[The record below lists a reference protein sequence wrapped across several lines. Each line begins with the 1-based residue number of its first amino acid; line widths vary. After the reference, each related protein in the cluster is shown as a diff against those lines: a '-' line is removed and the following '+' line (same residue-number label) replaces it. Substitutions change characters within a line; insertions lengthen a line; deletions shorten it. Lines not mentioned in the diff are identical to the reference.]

1 MFIHKGFEID
11 KIFYYGMFFVV
22 LFSAIKE
29 VINIPLIEIN
39 QLFLIITFFIY
50 VSSQWL
56 IGAKAFYIRVT
67 PIAVLS
73 VLLIGY
79 MFFQGLFLSIN
90 YIDCVRMLKNYLLA
104 LLFLIIITSIDYED
118 YRMIVKNSLNCMTAI
133 FLLEFFLYLFFRPLY
148 YEMFY
153 APYQNI
159 RHQAGFL
166 SPNSY
171 AVILAFLITYHVY
184 IFLIEKKFIN
194 FLFGIS
200 LIFPLVSTYSKSGFL
215 ITFSGIVLCMWF
227 SQKRFLRLLVVMVIV
242 IGGVMVLSGKIVD
255 ILEYFPDSYFAKR
268 FLVYFEEGSI
278 GGERTEGYKQL
289 FDIFQQNFL
298 FGVGFGN
305 ITGQNDFF
313 QSFSSPHNEYLRFL
327 VEGGIIGGALFG
339 GIVLI
344 SVKKILEI
352 SVYSKRRE
360 NKIYAIW
367 GILFLLS
374 EIFYN
379 YLNAP
384 REGILLIFMG
394 FSMFTIKEQNLFSII
409 IEKGDQL

>member
-133 FLLEFFLYLFFRPLY
+133 FLLEFFLYLFFDLYIMRCFMRP
-148 YEMFY
+148 
-153 APYQNI
+153 I
-159 RHQAGFL
+159 RILGTKRGFL
-166 SPNSY
+166 
-171 AVILAFLITYHVY
+171 
-184 IFLIEKKFIN
+184 
-194 FLFGIS
+194 
-200 LIFPLVSTYSKSGFL
+200 
-215 ITFSGIVLCMWF
+215 
-227 SQKRFLRLLVVMVIV
+227 
-242 IGGVMVLSGKIVD
+242 
-255 ILEYFPDSYFAKR
+255 
-268 FLVYFEEGSI
+268 
-278 GGERTEGYKQL
+278 
-289 FDIFQQNFL
+289 
-298 FGVGFGN
+298 
-305 ITGQNDFF
+305 
-313 QSFSSPHNEYLRFL
+313 
-327 VEGGIIGGALFG
+327 
-339 GIVLI
+339 VLI
-344 SVKKILEI
+344 HM
-352 SVYSKRRE
+352 
-360 NKIYAIW
+360 
-367 GILFLLS
+367 
-374 EIFYN
+374 
-379 YLNAP
+379 P
-384 REGILLIFMG
+384 
-394 FSMFTIKEQNLFSII
+394 
-409 IEKGDQL
+409 